1 MIPSSPGAWPPSGA
15 GAGTPE
21 TAGHGYNARMTDATA
36 DLHGT
41 VLVSYGSHGV
51 VAPQTGEP
59 LPCVFRR
66 RVGRPFCGDQVD
78 LSPTEDGWVVDAIAP
93 RRNAFKRA
101 DARGRAQIIAANLDR
116 VVITLAAEPT
126 PSRDLLDRYLVA
138 VHSLDLEP
146 VIVLNKVE
154 LLGEPEDVP
163 EALQRLSHY
172 EALGYTV
179 VRTSCKGEPGVDAL
193 VPAVAGVTSILV
205 GQSGVGKSSLIGR
218 LVPDREIQTG
228 ALSRVTG
235 KGTHT
240 TTTTMLYDLP
250 GGGHLVDS
258 PGVWEYGLW
267 EVEPETIA
275 AGFREFQPWLGACRF
290 NDCRHDSEPGCAIK
304 QAVADGD
311 IAPWRHENYLRLL
324 EQNETLT

>member
-1 MIPSSPGAWPPSGA
+1 MSD
-15 GAGTPE
+15 
-21 TAGHGYNARMTDATA
+21 AREAV
-36 DLHGT
+36 

-51 VAPQTGEP
+51 VAPVGEAP
-59 LPCVFRR
+59 VPCLFRR
-66 RVGRPFCGDQVD
+66 RVGRPFCGDRVCIA
-78 LSPTEDGWVVDAIAP
+78 PTEDGWVVEEITP

-116 VVITLAAEPT
+116 VIITLAVEPL

-138 VHSLDLEP
+138 VHCLGLEP
-146 VIVLNKVE
+146 VIVLNKAE
-154 LLGEPEDVP
+154 LLPPG
-163 EALQRLSHY
+163 EALPGPLDRLPHY
-172 EALGYTV
+172 EALGYSV
-179 VRTSCKGEPGVDAL
+179 LKTSCKGEPGVAAL
-193 VPAVAGVTSILV
+193 EPAVRDATSILV

-240 TTTTMLYDLP
+240 TTTTILYDLP

-267 EVEPETIA
+267 EVEPAAIA

-304 QAVADGD
+304 QAVADGE
-311 IAPWRHENYLRLL
+311 IAAWRHENYRRLL
-324 EQNETLT
+324 SQNDTLT

>member
-1 MIPSSPGAWPPSGA
+1 M
-15 GAGTPE
+15 
-21 TAGHGYNARMTDATA
+21 
-36 DLHGT
+36 

-51 VAPQTGEP
+51 VAPTGEAP
-59 LPCVFRR
+59 VPCLFRR
-66 RVGRPFCGDQVD
+66 RVGRPFCGDRVRIA
-78 LSPTEDGWVVDAIAP
+78 PTDDGWVVEEIEA

-101 DARGRAQIIAANLDR
+101 DSRGRAQIIAANLDR
-116 VVITLAAEPT
+116 VIITLAVQPL

-146 VIVLNKVE
+146 VIVLNKAE
-154 LLGEPEDVP
+154 LLPPGQPPPEPLD
-163 EALQRLSHY
+163 RLPHY
-172 EALGYTV
+172 ETLGYPV
-179 VRTSCKGEPGVDAL
+179 VTTSCKGEPGVAAL
-193 VPAVAGVTSILV
+193 EPEVRDVTSILV

-240 TTTTMLYDLP
+240 TTTTILYDLP

-275 AGFREFQPWLGACRF
+275 TGFREFLPWLGACRF

-304 QAVADGD
+304 QAVSDGE
-311 IAPWRHENYLRLL
+311 IETWRHESYLRLL
-324 EQNETLT
+324 AQNETLT

>member
-1 MIPSSPGAWPPSGA
+1 MP
-15 GAGTPE
+15 
-21 TAGHGYNARMTDATA
+21 TD
-36 DLHGT
+36 
-41 VLVSYGSHGV
+41 
-51 VAPQTGEP
+51 
-59 LPCVFRR
+59 
-66 RVGRPFCGDQVD
+66 
-78 LSPTEDGWVVDAIAP
+78 DGWVVEEIEP

-116 VVITLAAEPT
+116 VVITLAVEPL

-138 VHSLDLEP
+138 VHSLGLEP
-146 VIVLNKVE
+146 VIVLNKAE
-154 LLGEPEDVP
+154 LLPPDAPLPEPLD
-163 EALQRLSHY
+163 RLPHY
-172 EALGYTV
+172 QHLGYSV
-179 VRTSCKGEPGVDAL
+179 VLTSCKGDPGVAAL
-193 VPAVAGVTSILV
+193 GPVVSGVTSILV

-250 GGGHLVDS
+250 DGGHLVDS

-267 EVEPETIA
+267 EVEPADIA
-275 AGFREFQPWLGACRF
+275 AGFREFRPWLGACRF

-304 QAVADGD
+304 RAVQEGE
-311 IAPWRHENYLRLL
+311 IAPWRHANYLRLL
-324 EQNETLT
+324 AQNDTLT

>member
-1 MIPSSPGAWPPSGA
+1 MSEALEA
-15 GAGTPE
+15 V
-21 TAGHGYNARMTDATA
+21 
-36 DLHGT
+36 

-51 VAPQTGEP
+51 VAPTGEAP
-59 LPCVFRR
+59 VSCLFRR
-66 RVGRPFCGDQVD
+66 RVGRPFCGDRVRIA
-78 LSPTEDGWVVDAIAP
+78 PTADGWVVEEIIP

-116 VVITLAAEPT
+116 VVITLALEPL

-138 VHSLDLEP
+138 VHSLGLEP
-146 VIVLNKVE
+146 VIALNKAE
-154 LLGEPEDVP
+154 LQADGEPLPSPLD
-163 EALQRLSHY
+163 RLEHY
-172 EALGYTV
+172 EALGYPV
-179 VRTSCKGEPGVDAL
+179 LRTSCKGDPGAAALEPEVR
-193 VPAVAGVTSILV
+193 GVTSILV

-250 GGGHLVDS
+250 GGGQLVDS

-304 QAVADGD
+304 QAVADGE
-311 IAPWRHENYLRLL
+311 ITPWRYENYLRLL
-324 EQNETLT
+324 AQNETLT

>member
-1 MIPSSPGAWPPSGA
+1 
-15 GAGTPE
+15 
-21 TAGHGYNARMTDATA
+21 
-36 DLHGT
+36 
-41 VLVSYGSHGV
+41 
-51 VAPQTGEP
+51 
-59 LPCVFRR
+59 
-66 RVGRPFCGDQVD
+66 
-78 LSPTEDGWVVDAIAP
+78 VDAIAP

-116 VVITLAAEPT
+116 VVITLAVEPA

-146 VIVLNKVE
+146 IIALNKVE
-154 LLGEPEDVP
+154 LLAGQVAAPD
-163 EALQRLSHY
+163 ALRRLPHY

-179 VRTSCKGEPGVDAL
+179 VRTSCKGDPGVGAL
-193 VPAVAGVTSILV
+193 VPAVRGVTSILV

-250 GGGHLVDS
+250 DGGHLVDS

-275 AGFREFQPWLGACRF
+275 AGFREFRPWLGACRF

-304 QAVADGD
+304 QAVAEGD

>member
-1 MIPSSPGAWPPSGA
+1 MS
-15 GAGTPE
+15 E
-21 TAGHGYNARMTDATA
+21 TRDGI
-36 DLHGT
+36 

-51 VAPQTGEP
+51 VAPEGDAP
-59 LPCVFRR
+59 VSCLFRR
-66 RVGRPFCGDQVD
+66 RVGRPFCGDRVTIA
-78 LSPTEDGWVVDAIAP
+78 PTADGWVVDEILP

-116 VVITLAAEPT
+116 VVITLAVEPL

-154 LLGEPEDVP
+154 LLSADEPPP
-163 EALQRLSHY
+163 EPLGHLAHY
-172 EALGYTV
+172 EDLGYSV
-179 VRTSCKGEPGVDAL
+179 VRTSCKGAPGVAAL
-193 VPAVAGVTSILV
+193 EPAVRGYTSILV
-205 GQSGVGKSSLIGR
+205 GQSGVGKSSLIAQ

-240 TTTTMLYDLP
+240 TTTTILYDLP

-267 EVEPETIA
+267 EVDPDTIA
-275 AGFREFQPWLGACRF
+275 AGFREFRPWLGACRF

-304 QAVADGD
+304 RAVEDGD
-311 IAPWRHENYLRLL
+311 IASWRHENYLRLL
-324 EQNETLT
+324 AQNETLT